1 VHQDQGSPY
10 TSGDYVTAIL
20 ERQAFVSY
28 LRPAT
33 PGDNPVNES
42 FFSRFKAEWGE
53 QVIETKTLEA
63 LRQLVS
69 RAIAYYNTERYHTS
83 IGCQTPAQFTQQFLD
98 RLTLESP

>member
-1 VHQDQGSPY
+1 M
-10 TSGDYVTAIL
+10 L
-20 ERQAFVSY
+20 ESQAFISY
-28 LRPAT
+28 SRRAT

-53 QVIETKTLEA
+53 LVVEAETFEA
-63 LRQLVS
+63 LERLISQ
-69 RAIAYYNTERYHTS
+69 AIAYYNTERYHTS